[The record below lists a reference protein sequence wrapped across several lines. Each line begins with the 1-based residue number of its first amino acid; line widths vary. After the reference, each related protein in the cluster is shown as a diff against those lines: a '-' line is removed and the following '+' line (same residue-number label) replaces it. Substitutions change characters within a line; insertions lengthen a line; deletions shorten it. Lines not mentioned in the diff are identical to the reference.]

1 MRIYC
6 VWTRIVASTPPR
18 ACATPKLAQ
27 TLSLPLLSRC
37 FASLKND
44 RLFSP
49 SPFSRGDVVALP
61 SKCRNYYRFSSSSRT
76 FSPPGLLVDIPRESW
91 PNSPP
96 PSFPQKRRYVEY
108 EVATKLARLSI
119 PSLSLFS
126 SDFDRARKIRYFLG
140 RREGGRG
147 TERRESRDRPGLN
160 RKIPGIRLFGRDF
173 SVDTGRALD
182 SVASTDYARNCIQIL
197 FLIPSTRPPF
207 LSITFNRAPTI
218 AL

>member
-1 MRIYC
+1 MLFRPSVGII
-6 VWTRIVASTPPR
+6 TDFRLLPEP
-18 ACATPKLAQ
+18 
-27 TLSLPLLSRC
+27 SLPP
-37 FASLKND
+37 ASSLI
-44 RLFSP
+44 F
-49 SPFSRGDVVALP
+49 
-61 SKCRNYYRFSSSSRT
+61 
-76 FSPPGLLVDIPRESW
+76 
-91 PNSPP
+91 
-96 PSFPQKRRYVEY
+96 
-108 EVATKLARLSI
+108 LARVGRTLLRRVSRKSDDTSNTRSRRSWRELTRLPI

-140 RREGGRG
+140 RRKGGRG
-147 TERRESRDRPGLN
+147 IERRESRDRPGLN

>member
-6 VWTRIVASTPPR
+6 VWTRIVASTPPPR
-18 ACATPKLAQ
+18 LRYAQ
-27 TLSLPLLSRC
+27 TRSNSLSLLFRC

-108 EVATKLARLSI
+108 EVATKLARVNAI
-119 PSLSLFS
+119 TYSLSLS
-126 SDFDRARKIRYFLG
+126 FLRISIEQEKFVISWG
-140 RREGGRG
+140 GGREGEGLRG
-147 TERRESRDRPGLN
+147 E
-160 RKIPGIRLFGRDF
+160 
-173 SVDTGRALD
+173 
-182 SVASTDYARNCIQIL
+182 
-197 FLIPSTRPPF
+197 
-207 LSITFNRAPTI
+207 NRAI
-218 AL
+218 DQV

>member
-27 TLSLPLLSRC
+27 TLSLPLLFRC

-108 EVATKLARLSI
+108 EVGTKLARVNAI
-119 PSLSLFS
+119 TYSLSLS
-126 SDFDRARKIRYFLG
+126 FLRISIEQEKFVISWG
-140 RREGGRG
+140 GGREGEGLRG
-147 TERRESRDRPGLN
+147 E
-160 RKIPGIRLFGRDF
+160 
-173 SVDTGRALD
+173 
-182 SVASTDYARNCIQIL
+182 
-197 FLIPSTRPPF
+197 
-207 LSITFNRAPTI
+207 NRAI
-218 AL
+218 DQV

>member
-6 VWTRIVASTPPR
+6 VWTRIVASTPSPPR
-18 ACATPKLAQ
+18 LRYAQ
-27 TLSLPLLSRC
+27 TRSTLSLPLLSRC

-44 RLFSP
+44 RLFSL

-108 EVATKLARLSI
+108 EVATKLARVNAI
-119 PSLSLFS
+119 TYSLSLS
-126 SDFDRARKIRYFLG
+126 FL
-140 RREGGRG
+140 RISIEREKFVISWEEGGRARDG
-147 TERRESRDRPGLN
+147 EER
-160 RKIPGIRLFGRDF
+160 I
-173 SVDTGRALD
+173 
-182 SVASTDYARNCIQIL
+182 AR
-197 FLIPSTRPPF
+197 STRF
-207 LSITFNRAPTI
+207 KSENSGYTI
-218 AL
+218 VRP

>member
-108 EVATKLARLSI
+108 EVATKLARVNAITYS
-119 PSLSLFS
+119 PSLSLFFGFRS
-126 SDFDRARKIRYFLG
+126 SKKNSLFLG
-140 RREGGRG
+140 EEGGRARDG
-147 TERRESRDRPGLN
+147 EER
-160 RKIPGIRLFGRDF
+160 I
-173 SVDTGRALD
+173 
-182 SVASTDYARNCIQIL
+182 AR
-197 FLIPSTRPPF
+197 STRF
-207 LSITFNRAPTI
+207 KSENSGYTI
-218 AL
+218 VRP

>member
-6 VWTRIVASTPPR
+6 VWTRIVASTPPPR
-18 ACATPKLAQ
+18 LRYAQ
-27 TLSLPLLSRC
+27 TRSNSLSLLFRC

-108 EVATKLARLSI
+108 EVATKLARVNAITYSL
-119 PSLSLFS
+119 SLSLFFGFRS
-126 SDFDRARKIRYFLG
+126 SKKNSLFLG
-140 RREGGRG
+140 EEGGRA
-147 TERRESRDRPGLN
+147 RD
-160 RKIPGIRLFGRDF
+160 
-173 SVDTGRALD
+173 
-182 SVASTDYARNCIQIL
+182 
-197 FLIPSTRPPF
+197 
-207 LSITFNRAPTI
+207 
-218 AL
+218 